1 MVEDVIAMEETQE
14 EQEEVL
20 KAMEMLGI
28 ASSHSVDPS
37 SRTDS
42 TITFLDDPVGEFYI
56 PSFILT
62 AYDEEDLDM
71 DDVSDS
77 SSFC

>member
-1 MVEDVIAMEETQE
+1 MMEDVIAMEDMEE

-37 SRTDS
+37 SHTDS
-42 TITFLDDPVGEFYI
+42 TVTFLDDPVGEFYI
-56 PSFILT
+56 PRFILT
-62 AYDEEDLDM
+62 DDEEDLDM

>member
-1 MVEDVIAMEETQE
+1 
-14 EQEEVL
+14 
-20 KAMEMLGI
+20 LGI
-28 ASSHSVDPS
+28 ASSHSVDLS

-42 TITFLDDPVGEFYI
+42 TVTFLDDPVGEFYI

-62 AYDEEDLDM
+62 DDEEDLDM

>member
-1 MVEDVIAMEETQE
+1 MIAMEDMQE

-28 ASSHSVDPS
+28 ASSHSVDHS

-56 PSFILT
+56 PRFILT
-62 AYDEEDLDM
+62 DDDEDLDM

-77 SSFC
+77 STFC

>member
-1 MVEDVIAMEETQE
+1 MVGDVIAMEDMQE

-28 ASSHSVDPS
+28 ASSHSVDSPS
-37 SRTDS
+37 RSDS
-42 TITFLDDPVGEFYI
+42 TVTFLDDPAGESYT
-56 PSFILT
+56 PTFILT
-62 AYDEEDLDM
+62 DDEEDLDM